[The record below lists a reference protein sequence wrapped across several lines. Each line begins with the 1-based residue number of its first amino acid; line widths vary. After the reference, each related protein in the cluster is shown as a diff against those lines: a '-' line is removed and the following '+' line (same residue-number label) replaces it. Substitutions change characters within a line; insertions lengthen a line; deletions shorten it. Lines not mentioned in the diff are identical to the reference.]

1 MNEYQFQRLMDKLQ
15 DQYDNEDPPEWDDE
29 DDEEE
34 DEGYD
39 EPDYEAILENR
50 REWAAASYDRIYG
63 GW

>member
-29 DDEEE
+29 EEE
-34 DEGYD
+34 EEY

-50 REWAAASYDRIYG
+50 REWAEASYERRYG
-63 GW
+63 YW